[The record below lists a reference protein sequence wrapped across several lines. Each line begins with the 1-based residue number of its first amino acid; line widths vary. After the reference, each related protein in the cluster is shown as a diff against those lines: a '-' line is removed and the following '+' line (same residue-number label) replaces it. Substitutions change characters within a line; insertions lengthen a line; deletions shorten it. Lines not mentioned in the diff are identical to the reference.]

1 MEYSQIVK
9 RRTIKFAVEF
19 ADCPGGR
26 YRQYGQYSGEAFRE
40 DFLKP
45 AMDAND
51 EVVVEMDG
59 VIGFPASFLDEA
71 FGILAEQVGAEAI
84 HRKLKIELTDNRV
97 ARAQID
103 DCIRKHLEGKGSVAA
118 K

>member
-1 MEYSQIVK
+1 VK
-9 RRTIKFAVEF
+9 RRRIKFAKEF

-26 YRQYGQYSGEAFRE
+26 YRRYGQFSGEAFRE

-45 AMDAND
+45 AIDSND
-51 EVVVEMDG
+51 EVIVEMDG

-71 FGILAEQVGAEAI
+71 FGILAEQVGGDVI
-84 HRKLKIELTDNRV
+84 NRKLKIELTDNRV

-103 DCIRKHLEGKGSVAA
+103 DCIRKHLEGEGNIPVS
-118 K
+118 